1 MLTMIM
7 TTIFSIMLMMLMLTL
22 TIIAKLI
29 TSCFFAVFAHLSM
42 IEEGYSLI
50 IINKL
55 ITHRIFAIT
64 LMMLTMIMTSR
75 TPYLPSRS

>member
-7 TTIFSIMLMMLMLTL
+7 TTIFSIMLMLTL

-29 TSCFFAVFAHLSM
+29 TSSVFAVFAHLSM

-50 IINKL
+50 IITKL
-55 ITHRIFAIT
+55 ITFRIPAT
-64 LMMLTMIMTSR
+64 LMMLTMTMIRPPS
-75 TPYLPSRS
+75 LP